1 MLMIMMTMMAVVA
14 AIYLNHVPAEVPHV
28 FPPPP
33 LTGSG
38 VIDPQTYFTSREEFH
53 EPGSE

>member
-1 MLMIMMTMMAVVA
+1 MIMMTMMAVVA